1 MDIAEQYNAE
11 KGNSSTVW
19 IAYTDVL
26 LGSEGWL
33 VFWFLTEETLLSRRA
48 PIKEALPNPTPAA
61 ASPNPYT
68 SNMPTD

>member
-26 LGSEGWL
+26 LGSEDWL
-33 VFWFLTEETLLSRRA
+33 VFYVSLAPNA
-48 PIKEALPNPTPAA
+48 PIGLR
-61 ASPNPYT
+61 
-68 SNMPTD
+68 

>member
-26 LGSEGWL
+26 LGSESWL
-33 VFWFLTEETLLSRRA
+33 VLKELLAPRIGSKLEKTE
-48 PIKEALPNPTPAA
+48 
-61 ASPNPYT
+61 
-68 SNMPTD
+68 